1 MSQVTKED
9 IKKIA
14 RLARI
19 EVAEGEQ
26 EALANQVGGIISW
39 VEKLNEVNTDN
50 VEALN
55 TIQQTSLRLNED
67 KITDGDLA
75 EDVLKNSKDA
85 KYGYFAV
92 PKVIE

>member
-67 KITDGDLA
+67 EITEGSIA